1 MASDRRGGHGERQQ
15 NPTGASQRG
24 IVGLLVAAGRVQ
36 QLLAEVCERY
46 GITHDQYNVLRVLRG
61 VHPRGHPRYEVARR
75 LINRAP
81 DVTRLLDRLE
91 ERGLVDR
98 VRSDEDRR
106 LSLSRITSKGLRLLD
121 AMAPE
126 IRGVH
131 DRVAA
136 VLTARELEALAAV
149 GGKLEQL
156 DGPVPTSTAS

>member
-1 MASDRRGGHGERQQ
+1 MASDGRGGHGERQQ
-15 NPTGASQRG
+15 DRAGAAQRG
-24 IVGLLVAAGRVQ
+24 VVGLLVAAGRVQ

-61 VHPRGHPRYEVARR
+61 VHPRGHPRYEVTRR

-91 ERGLVDR
+91 ERGLVER

-106 LSLSRITSKGLRLLD
+106 LSLSRVTPKGLRLLE

-136 VLTARELEALAAV
+136 VLTARELETLGAV
-149 GGKLEQL
+149 GGKLERL
-156 DGPVPTSTAS
+156 AEEAPTSTAS